1 MSEIK
6 YIVIDPSGSFNEGK
20 GHTGIT
26 LITGTDWTSLE
37 VKSFDAK
44 HFNNRTD
51 YWSAVIRT
59 IIDEYRKGPIEV
71 IIESFQIRTTGFML
85 GKMPETILF
94 IGAIEY
100 VCELKKIKY
109 STQAPTTA
117 KSRFKDEHLEHYIP
131 NFEHR
136 DNGRYYLNG
145 KQVNDHVR
153 DSLKHLL
160 FYFKYRKDK

>member
-1 MSEIK
+1 MSIK

-20 GHTGIT
+20 GHTGMTSIIDDDWDT
-26 LITGTDWTSLE
+26 LA
-37 VKSFDAK
+37 VKSFAANDFSSRK
-44 HFNNRTD
+44 E
-51 YWSAVIRT
+51 YWSAIIQT
-59 IIDEYRKGPIEV
+59 IIKESKIMPVQV

-100 VCELKKIKY
+100 ICELKGIPY
-109 STQAPTTA
+109 VTQAPTTA
-117 KSRFKDEHLEHYIP
+117 KSRFKDDLLGMYIP
-131 NFEHR
+131 KFEHR
-136 DNGRYYLNG
+136 ANGRYYLNG
-145 KQVNDHVR
+145 KQINDHIR